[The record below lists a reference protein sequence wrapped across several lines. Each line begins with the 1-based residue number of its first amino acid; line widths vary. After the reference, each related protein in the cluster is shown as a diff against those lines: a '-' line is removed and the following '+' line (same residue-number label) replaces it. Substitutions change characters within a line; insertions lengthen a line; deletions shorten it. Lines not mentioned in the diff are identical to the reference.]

1 MDLLDKEL
9 WGVLSTLSGLM
20 GLAIY
25 LYSIK
30 VGESKPHFFSWFV
43 WALLMLIAF
52 FAQISDGAGA
62 GAWVIGVSGFCCL
75 AISIYA
81 LFKGEKNI
89 TRSDWLAFISALT
102 AIPIW
107 YVTKNP
113 LYAVILVSLIDL
125 AAFFPTFRKSWSK
138 PLEESLLT
146 YTICAVTYAMS
157 IVALENFSFTTVLY
171 PATLIVANTSFVTML
186 LIRRKMLVSHA

>member
-1 MDLLDKEL
+1 MDLLDKEFL
-9 WGVLSTLSGLM
+9 GALSTFSGLM
-20 GLAIY
+20 GLFVY

-43 WALLMLIAF
+43 WALIMLIAF
-52 FAQISDGAGA
+52 FAQITDGAGA
-62 GAWVIGVSGFCCL
+62 GAWVVGVSGFSCL

-89 TRSDWLAFISALT
+89 TRSDWFAFVSALT

-113 LYAVILVSLIDL
+113 FYAVVLVSFID
-125 AAFFPTFRKSWSK
+125 AVAFFPTFRKSWSK
-138 PLEESLLT
+138 PFEESLLT
-146 YTICAVTYAMS
+146 YTISGITFVIS
-157 IVALENFSFTTVLY
+157 IMALENFSLTTVLY
-171 PATLIVANTSFVTML
+171 QATLVLTNGSFVCML
-186 LIRRKMLVSHA
+186 LIRRKLLVLNA

>member
-9 WGVLSTLSGLM
+9 WGALSTFSGLM

-157 IVALENFSFTTVLY
+157 IVALENFSFTTALY